1 VSVEFTIPGRVTSA
15 NLVTRHMGLLQHG
28 KAVARAYKPKDA
40 VEDMARI
47 KSLAFAAKVQQGW
60 NVPEQARVTI
70 LCFNSGLDVGNVDK
84 VISDAIKGG
93 VLIIDDRKKHCK
105 SLFVEHQDDD
115 HLGERYVVRVEAVH
129 PGLPL

>member
-1 VSVEFTIPGRVTSA
+1 
-15 NLVTRHMGLLQHG
+15 MGLLQHG

-93 VLIIDDRKKHCK
+93 VLIIDDRKNHCK